1 MEQFLEAVQAAA
13 ARIIGEQ
20 RYVAHPDDV
29 DDIFILEDSLDLLEF
44 ADIET
49 AIANSSQARRA
60 VGLSA
65 GDPVPPGYAV
75 GFMRRWLSEYRDAGG
90 NFRAVAHEVVA
101 TLEQRLRDFAALD
114 VFPTAVLTPIHGLAI
129 HGRIELDERTDLVLI
144 HQERDVRHV
153 FDYTFSFPQAADW
166 LRPAAV
172 ALRQRVEL
180 RRDAAAEFTKA
191 FDRADKFI
199 AALRLAG
206 ITGLAPGDHVI
217 ATRPPAFSL
226 PGTQVK
232 AFRVGRGAV
241 PAVSTGPPQELGDRT
256 AAVQAIFAKLDNN
269 HDTTLAFAVR
279 RFNDADERVRD
290 EDVVF
295 DCFSSL
301 EALFAGGSTTE
312 LTYRLSLRAAKVLRA
327 TTEERVELFKR
338 IKKLYGTRSKVVHGG
353 QVPKDRL
360 AADAAEAMALL
371 RASITAWLDA
381 DGYDGEQLDELL
393 LE

>member
-1 MEQFLEAVQAAA
+1 VEQFVEAVQAAA

-29 DDIFILEDSLDLLEF
+29 DDIFIRGDSLDLPDF

-49 AIANSSQARRA
+49 AIVDNSQARRA
-60 VGLSA
+60 VGLPV
-65 GDPVPPGYAV
+65 GDPVPLGYGV

-90 NFRAVAHEVVA
+90 NFHTVADEVVA
-101 TLEQRLRDFAALD
+101 MLEQRLRDFAVLD
-114 VFPTAVLTPIHGLAI
+114 VVPAVVLTSIHGLAI
-129 HGRIELDERTDLVLI
+129 HGRTKLDETTDLVLI
-144 HQERDVRHV
+144 RQERDVRHA
-153 FDYTFSFPQAADW
+153 FEYTFSFPQAADW
-166 LRPAAV
+166 LSPATV

-180 RRDAAAEFTKA
+180 GRDAPVDFTKS

-199 AALRLAG
+199 AALRLAE
-206 ITGLAPGDHVI
+206 ITRLTPGDHVI
-217 ATRPPAFSL
+217 ATRRPAFSL

-232 AFRVGRGAV
+232 ALRIERRVV
-241 PAVSTGPPQELGDRT
+241 PAVSTGLPQELGDRT
-256 AAVQAIFAKLDNN
+256 APVQAMFAKLDNN
-269 HDTTLAFAVR
+269 HDTALAFAVR

-295 DCFSSL
+295 DCFSAL

-327 TTEERVELFKR
+327 TAEERIELFKR
-338 IKKLYGTRSKVVHGG
+338 IKKLYGTRSKIVHGG

-371 RASITAWLDA
+371 RTAITAWLDA
-381 DGYDGEQLDELL
+381 GGYDGEQLDELL